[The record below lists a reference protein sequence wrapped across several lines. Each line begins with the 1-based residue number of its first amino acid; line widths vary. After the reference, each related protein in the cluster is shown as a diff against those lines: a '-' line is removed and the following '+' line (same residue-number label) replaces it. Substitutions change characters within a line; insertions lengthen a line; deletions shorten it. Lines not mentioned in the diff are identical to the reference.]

1 MDYEWNE
8 NVGGKIV
15 AVREEKFWGEQKI
28 RDLFK
33 NNVEQI
39 KRRTKELKIRH
50 KD

>member
-15 AVREEKFWGEQKI
+15 TVREEKFLGEQKI

-39 KRRTKELKIRH
+39 KEERKNLK
-50 KD
+50 